1 MKGKVGS
8 EYRIPVSDVSNF
20 AKKVKGIKQYGYDV
34 TKVLNEFSNLELL
47 KLKRNTL
54 KQDIHTLETKLASLN
69 KQCSMTEAKV
79 LFHN

>member
-1 MKGKVGS
+1 LKGKVGS

-20 AKKVKGIKQYGYDV
+20 AKKVNGIKQYGYDV

-54 KQDIHTLETKLASLN
+54 KQDIQTLETKLASLN